1 LTDPFFVD
9 MGDKKRLSTTA
20 MYRDIEFLDNCKA
33 ACTKDVDCQ
42 AIGYD
47 MASTVC
53 VLYGEKRKIRPPLW
67 EILHGNG
74 DQQQINGMIFLKVES
89 ALPRIPDNSL
99 AVFII
104 GPPGI
109 TIILT
114 IVGCIYGVKRWCQLR
129 AKRKKKEKRRF
140 ERMLKHK
147 EKKMLNLHA
156 ASKEKRADQKHGR
169 LYRFG
174 YGTTWSKGFWKQK
187 AGDIVKT
194 DREEID
200 HEDEF
205 VRMLERSRTVDK
217 ENEPG
222 NLQEEYEGSDTDDPD
237 DDEVKQL
244 AATRIQAVF
253 RGNLVRHKHGT
264 VYPPEKP
271 EGRFQRKSLDA
282 RDSIIST

>member
-1 LTDPFFVD
+1 
-9 MGDKKRLSTTA
+9 
-20 MYRDIEFLDNCKA
+20 
-33 ACTKDVDCQ
+33 
-42 AIGYD
+42 
-47 MASTVC
+47 
-53 VLYGEKRKIRPPLW
+53 
-67 EILHGNG
+67 
-74 DQQQINGMIFLKVES
+74 
-89 ALPRIPDNSL
+89 
-99 AVFII
+99 
-104 GPPGI
+104 
-109 TIILT
+109 
-114 IVGCIYGVKRWCQLR
+114 
-129 AKRKKKEKRRF
+129 
-140 ERMLKHK
+140 MLKHK

-200 HEDEF
+200 HEDDF

-282 RDSIIST
+282 RDSIITT